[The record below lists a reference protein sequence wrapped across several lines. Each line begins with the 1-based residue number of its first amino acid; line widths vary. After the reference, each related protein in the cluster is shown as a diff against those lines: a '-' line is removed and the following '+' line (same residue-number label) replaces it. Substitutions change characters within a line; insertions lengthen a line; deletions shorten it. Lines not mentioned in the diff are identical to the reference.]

1 MGQSARLLADDPD
14 KSGIALA
21 LLFKVGALGRCDL
34 CGETAVVKTDYEE
47 LDNLVAVVQ
56 KAYPNALKANF
67 HNDPIVMRD
76 YIVSEYVDASFQCE
90 DCNEKMVAE

>member
-14 KSGIALA
+14 KSAIAQS

-34 CGETAVVKTDYEE
+34 CGETAIVKTDYEE
-47 LDNLVAVVQ
+47 LDNLVAIVQ

-67 HNDPIVMRD
+67 HDDPVVMRD
-76 YIVSEYVDASFQCE
+76 YIISEYADAAFQCE
-90 DCNEKMVAE
+90 DCNENMGAD